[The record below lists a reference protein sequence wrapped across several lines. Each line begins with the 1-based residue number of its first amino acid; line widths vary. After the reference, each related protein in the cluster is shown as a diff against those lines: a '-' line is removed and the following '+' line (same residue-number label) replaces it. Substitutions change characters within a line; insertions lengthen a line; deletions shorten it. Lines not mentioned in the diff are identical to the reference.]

1 MQRATHCGTHL
12 PLTFVQSLMRFV
24 LLPQRGIVS
33 ITYQRSD
40 IEFVRSSK
48 VKLPAKEKK
57 TEKEREQR
65 KSVDWEKCCNFVSKP
80 NSFVLCAVPSILFRY
95 RITAPAYTFHILPSF
110 FFFFAFYAW
119 NFEVFTPFTDW
130 ARVKR
135 ILCEIYGIPLLETIW
150 CDTSYDVL
158 SVVWCVDR
166 TSSDIDLWVALTCRD
181 MGIGNVATV
190 WIFLC

>member
-57 TEKEREQR
+57 TEKGRERERATKKRRLR
-65 KSVDWEKCCNFVSKP
+65 KVLQLCFQIP
-80 NSFVLCAVPSILFRY
+80 NSFVLCAAPSILFRY

-110 FFFFAFYAW
+110 FFFFFAFFAW
-119 NFEVFTPFTDW
+119 N
-130 ARVKR
+130 
-135 ILCEIYGIPLLETIW
+135 L
-150 CDTSYDVL
+150 
-158 SVVWCVDR
+158 
-166 TSSDIDLWVALTCRD
+166 
-181 MGIGNVATV
+181 
-190 WIFLC
+190 